1 MTHTDIFEQA
11 RFIVKTG
18 KLIRDRVFRN
28 ITSQRVDGKNSEFG
42 ELSMSQIHAIH
53 VTCDRGSV
61 AITELADILGV
72 SPPSA
77 SAMVDR
83 LVDKGVF
90 RRDQSKEDRRKA
102 VVTVSPKAMVK
113 FEQIEKHILQSFIEL
128 IEKIG
133 PETTCKWCAVLERVK
148 SVQEQEG

>member
-1 MTHTDIFEQA
+1 MSNSDILEQA

-28 ITSQRVDGKNSEFG
+28 ITCQSADGKNGEFG

-53 VTCDRGSV
+53 VTRDRGSV
-61 AITELADILGV
+61 AITELAGILGV

-90 RRDQSKEDRRKA
+90 RRDQSKEDRRKV
-102 VVTVSPKAMVK
+102 VVTVSPKAMEK
-113 FEQIEKHILQSFIEL
+113 FEQIEKNILQTFVEL

-133 PETTCKWCAVLERVK
+133 PETTCKWCEVLERVK
-148 SVQEQEG
+148 EVQEQEG